1 MSNTSFGKGYRTL
14 AINILSL
21 LVVVLGGL
29 TGQITDPVTLRYI
42 AMALAAVNLVLRWL
56 TDGPVPSKGGGA

>member
-1 MSNTSFGKGYRTL
+1 MINTSFGKGYRTL

-56 TDGPVPSKGGGA
+56 TDGPVPSKGEGV

>member
-1 MSNTSFGKGYRTL
+1 MINTSFGKGYRTL

-56 TDGPVPSKGGGA
+56 TDGPVPSKGDSV